1 MPLPDTIPTIDTK
14 SLRLRAF
21 NIEDA
26 DDMHAIYTDKIV
38 MQYWAFAAAKGIEET
53 RDLVLRDIK
62 AAEDGLAIFWALEL
76 KATGKVIG
84 KCTLWQISE
93 ANQRA
98 EVGYILNRDYWRGGL
113 MTEALTAM
121 INFAFSSLGLHR
133 LEADSD
139 DKNAAS
145 LALLEKL
152 GFEREGFF
160 RERWL
165 VNEIWE
171 DSVML
176 GLLKQDWIGTD

>member
-1 MPLPDTIPTIDTK
+1 MPLPDKIPSIDTK
-14 SLRLRAF
+14 SLHMRAF
-21 NIEDA
+21 SIEDA
-26 DDMHAIYTDKIV
+26 DHMHAIYTDKIV
-38 MQYWAFAAAKGIEET
+38 MQYWAFAAAKNIEET

-113 MTEALTAM
+113 MTQALTAM
-121 INFAFSSLGLHR
+121 INYAFSSLGLHR

-139 DKNAAS
+139 DKNVAS

-165 VNEIWE
+165 VNETWE

-176 GLLKQDWIGTD
+176 GLLKQDWIDC

>member
-1 MPLPDTIPTIDTK
+1 
-14 SLRLRAF
+14 
-21 NIEDA
+21 
-26 DDMHAIYTDKIV
+26 
-38 MQYWAFAAAKGIEET
+38 
-53 RDLVLRDIK
+53 
-62 AAEDGLAIFWALEL
+62 
-76 KATGKVIG
+76 
-84 KCTLWQISE
+84 
-93 ANQRA
+93 
-98 EVGYILNRDYWRGGL
+98 

-121 INFAFSSLGLHR
+121 INYAFSSLGLHR

-165 VNEIWE
+165 VNETWE